1 MRKPILILLFCLALV
16 CGAEAREVYP
26 LDDSWTFS
34 FRYENSTDNA
44 RCVTLP
50 HTWNLDA
57 LAGGGDYLRTTADY
71 QRRLYVPRQW
81 SGRRL
86 FLKFYGVESTAVL
99 LVNGRYVGEHRG
111 GTTAF
116 VLEITDRVRFGEEN
130 QLRVVVSNAPTEEVL
145 PLSSVH
151 NLYGGIHR
159 PVELIVTGP
168 TAVSP
173 LHLGSDG
180 VLIRPRTVSAE
191 RVDADA
197 EIYLTSRG
205 ESACRLTVE
214 VRDPGD
220 SLVAA
225 KTLRAKIDGKP
236 VVVPFSVGRP
246 RLWSGDDPALY
257 RVRVSVES
265 DTSSDEVCVETGF
278 RNIRFTADEGFR
290 LNDSLVQVRGVTLYY
305 DRTGRASALT
315 EDDYDEDFALL
326 RELGANAL
334 RSPAGPHA
342 PRLYDLC
349 DREGVLVWID
359 LPLIRAPFL
368 SDLAYYPSPR
378 IEENGRLQLLEIIAQ
393 NINRPSVV
401 MWGLFDRLWQRG
413 EDPVSYVRSLCE
425 LARRSDPSRPTVA
438 CSNQDGELNRIT
450 DLVVWAQ
457 EVGWERGHT
466 EDLAVWLERLHTGWP
481 ELRSGVCYGGA
492 GSPAQQFAPARRPGA
507 PLAQTEGRQSRFH
520 EDYTRHLLRDTLL
533 WGVWINTLC
542 DYGSA
547 REPQGVEATG
557 LVTMDRRLRKDA
569 FYLYRALWNGAE
581 PTLRIA
587 DRRCDRRGA
596 DLQTVTVYSSAGE
609 PVVTLDGDTLPVKEY
624 APCIY
629 RCDSVRMRGRVRIEA
644 AAGALRD
651 EAVFTGDCAL
661 IAPPRRD
668 PLQTAGLLRTN

>member
-1 MRKPILILLFCLALV
+1 MKKTILILLLSLVLA
-16 CGAEAREVYP
+16 GAAEGREVYP
-26 LDDSWTFS
+26 LNDSWAFS
-34 FRYENSTDNA
+34 FRHENSSDNA

-86 FLKFYGVESTAVL
+86 FLKFYGVESTAAL

-116 VLEITDRVRFGEEN
+116 VFEITDRVRFGEEN
-130 QLRVVVSNAPTEEVL
+130 QLRVVVCNAVNGEVL

-180 VLIRPRTVSAE
+180 VLVRPRTVSAE
-191 RVDADA
+191 RVEADA

-214 VRDPGD
+214 VRDAGD

-236 VVVPFSVGRP
+236 VAVPFVIGRP
-246 RLWSGDDPALY
+246 RLWSTDDPALY
-257 RVRVSVES
+257 RVCVRAES
-265 DTSSDEVCVETGF
+265 DSSSDEVCVETGF
-278 RNIRFTADEGFR
+278 RNLRFTADEGFR
-290 LNDSLVQVRGVTLYY
+290 LNDSLVPVRGVTLYY
-305 DRTGRASALT
+305 DRAGRASALT
-315 EDDYDEDFALL
+315 DGDYDEDFALL

-342 PRLYDLC
+342 PHLYDLC

-359 LPLIRAPFL
+359 LPLIRAPYL
-368 SDLAYYPSPR
+368 SDLSYYPAPR
-378 IEENGRLQLLEIIAQ
+378 IEENGRLQLSEIIAQ

-413 EDPVSYVRSLCE
+413 ENPVPYVRSLQE
-425 LARRSDPSRPTVA
+425 QARRSDPSRSTVA

-457 EVGWERGHT
+457 EVGWDKGHT
-466 EDLAVWLERLHTGWP
+466 DDLAVWLERLHTGWP

-492 GSPAQQFAPARRPGA
+492 GSPEQQFAPARRPGA
-507 PLAQTEGRQSRFH
+507 PLPQTEGRQTRFH
-520 EDYTRHLLRDTLL
+520 EDYTRYLLRDTLL

-542 DYGSA
+542 DYGSV

-557 LVTMDRRLRKDA
+557 LVTMDRRQRKDA
-569 FYLYRALWNGAE
+569 FYLYKALWNGE
-581 PTLRIA
+581 VPTLRIA
-587 DRRCDRRGA
+587 DRRRDRRDAG
-596 DLQTVTVYSSAGE
+596 LQTVTVYSSAGE
-609 PVVTLDGDTLPVKEY
+609 PVVTLDGDTLPVREY

-651 EAVFTGDCAL
+651 EAILTGDWPL
-661 IAPPRRD
+661 IAPQRRD
-668 PLQTAGLLRTN
+668 LPQTGGLLRID

>member
-1 MRKPILILLFCLALV
+1 MKKLILILSLLLAV
-16 CGAEAREVYP
+16 GAEAREVYP
-26 LDDSWTFS
+26 LNDSWAFS
-34 FRYENSTDNA
+34 FRHENSSDNA

-57 LAGGGDYLRTTADY
+57 LAGDPDYLRTTADY

-116 VLEITDRVRFGEEN
+116 VFEITDRVRFGEEN
-130 QLRVVVSNAPTEEVL
+130 QLRVVVGNAATGEVL

-159 PVELIVTGP
+159 PVELIVTDA

-180 VLIRPRTVSAE
+180 VLIRPRTVEAE
-191 RVDADA
+191 RVEADA
-197 EIYLTSRG
+197 EVHLTSRG
-205 ESACRLTVE
+205 ESACRLTLE
-214 VRDPGD
+214 VRDSED
-220 SLVAA
+220 SLVATRTVKA
-225 KTLRAKIDGKP
+225 KLDGKP
-236 VVVPFSVGRP
+236 VVIPFAIARP
-246 RLWSGDDPALY
+246 RLWSTQTPHLY
-257 RVRVSVES
+257 RASVSVES
-265 DTSSDEVCVETGF
+265 DSSRDEVRVETGF
-278 RNIRFTADEGFR
+278 RNIRFTADEGLR
-290 LNDSLVQVRGVTLYY
+290 LNDSLVAVRGVTLYY

-315 EDDYDEDFALL
+315 DGDYEEDFALL

-359 LPLIRAPFL
+359 LPLLRAPFL
-368 SDLAYYPSPR
+368 SDLSYYPSPR
-378 IEENGRLQLLEIIAQ
+378 IEENGRNQLLEIIAQ

-413 EDPVSYVRSLCE
+413 EDPVPYVGTLCE
-425 LARRSDPSRPTVA
+425 LARRNDPSRPTVA
-438 CSNQDGELNRIT
+438 CSNQDGALNRIT

-457 EVGWERGHT
+457 DIGWERGRT
-466 EDLAVWLERLHTGWP
+466 EDLAVWLERLHAGWP
-481 ELRSGVCYGGA
+481 ELRSGVCYGEP
-492 GSPAQQFAPARRPGA
+492 GSVEQQFSTGRRPGA
-507 PLAQTEGRQSRFH
+507 PLALTEGRQTRFH
-520 EDYTRHLLRDTLL
+520 EDYTKYLLRDTLL

-547 REPQGVEATG
+547 RRPQGVEATG
-557 LVTMDRRLRKDA
+557 LVTMDRSQRKDA
-569 FYLYRALWNGAE
+569 FYLYKALWNGAV

-587 DRRCDRRGA
+587 DRRCDRRDGE
-596 DLQTVTVYSSAGE
+596 LQTVTVYSSAGE
-609 PVVTLDGDTLPVKEY
+609 PVVTLGGDTLPVREY

-629 RCDSVRMRGRVRIEA
+629 RCDSVRMQGAVRIEA
-644 AAGALRD
+644 AAGELRD
-651 EAVFTGDCAL
+651 AASFTGACAL

-668 PLQTAGLLRTN
+668 PLQTAGLLRIN